1 MQLGVDGVFDDAS
14 AIKDRFRR
22 SWSRCFRNFFPSNFP
37 EFSAGVYM
45 TWRKIHGESKIS
57 KRWKAFW
64 KLGTWQFLE
73 VYYILLPHRR
83 LAVAS
88 SSLRIRQSEH
98 VPLSRTKD
106 AQLRMLEDAPN
117 STAQFGDLYRF
128 VTDIVT
134 DIVTFEY
141 IWQILTA
148 LRDEGQMI
156 FRITMWLATFDAGRD
171 SLQGSAGLPVV
182 GV

>member
-1 MQLGVDGVFDDAS
+1 MLQTARHS
-14 AIKDRFRR
+14 
-22 SWSRCFRNFFPSNFP
+22 
-37 EFSAGVYM
+37 
-45 TWRKIHGESKIS
+45 
-57 KRWKAFW
+57 
-64 KLGTWQFLE
+64 LE
-73 VYYILLPHRR
+73 IC
-83 LAVAS
+83 
-88 SSLRIRQSEH
+88 I
-98 VPLSRTKD
+98 
-106 AQLRMLEDAPN
+106 
-117 STAQFGDLYRF
+117 DLYRF
-128 VTDIVT
+128 VT

>member
-1 MQLGVDGVFDDAS
+1 MLQTARHS
-14 AIKDRFRR
+14 
-22 SWSRCFRNFFPSNFP
+22 
-37 EFSAGVYM
+37 
-45 TWRKIHGESKIS
+45 
-57 KRWKAFW
+57 
-64 KLGTWQFLE
+64 LE
-73 VYYILLPHRR
+73 IC
-83 LAVAS
+83 
-88 SSLRIRQSEH
+88 I
-98 VPLSRTKD
+98 
-106 AQLRMLEDAPN
+106 
-117 STAQFGDLYRF
+117 DLYRF

-171 SLQGSAGLPVV
+171 SLQGSAGLLVV